1 MSRVKR
7 GVTARA
13 RHKKILEQSKGY
25 RGFRRNVIRMAKQAV
40 TRAGQY
46 AYRDRK
52 VRKREFRALWIQRI
66 NAGARMFGM
75 SYSRMIDGLNKAG
88 IIIDR
93 KVLADLAV
101 ADLPAF
107 GQLCEKAKAALGGAP
122 AAAAPAPHASAAS
135 QFVATAASAGG
146 SVDAALAKAAGFK
159 VASAEDIVIIEGIGP
174 KIAELLKQAGHGT
187 FAAIAAMSP
196 AAIKEILAAG
206 GSSFNRANPES
217 WPEQAALAA
226 ANRWAELKA
235 LQDRL
240 NAGVA

>member
-1 MSRVKR
+1 MATQAPLA
-7 GVTARA
+7 GGA
-13 RHKKILEQSKGY
+13 LEMQ
-25 RGFRRNVIRMAKQAV
+25 AKQ
-40 TRAGQY
+40 
-46 AYRDRK
+46 
-52 VRKREFRALWIQRI
+52 E
-66 NAGARMFGM
+66 
-75 SYSRMIDGLNKAG
+75 
-88 IIIDR
+88 
-93 KVLADLAV
+93 LAV
-101 ADLPAF
+101 ESELA
-107 GQLCEKAKAALGGAP
+107 EVAP
-122 AAAAPAPHASAAS
+122 
-135 QFVATAASAGG
+135 
-146 SVDAALAKAAGFK
+146 DNL
-159 VASAEDIVIIEGIGP
+159 ELIEGIGP